1 VHKCWAQWCVR
12 FIAKDWIIPL
22 STHREF
28 HSSAPWVDLLPQNS
42 LENTGP
48 DFQQG
53 RAANRC
59 NLFAYVFAAEPS
71 IVAVRT
77 KRAQFNELLTADLR
91 INCYT

>member
-1 VHKCWAQWCVR
+1 M
-12 FIAKDWIIPL
+12 
-22 STHREF
+22 
-28 HSSAPWVDLLPQNS
+28 
-42 LENTGP
+42 ENTGP

-71 IVAVRT
+71 IAAVRT